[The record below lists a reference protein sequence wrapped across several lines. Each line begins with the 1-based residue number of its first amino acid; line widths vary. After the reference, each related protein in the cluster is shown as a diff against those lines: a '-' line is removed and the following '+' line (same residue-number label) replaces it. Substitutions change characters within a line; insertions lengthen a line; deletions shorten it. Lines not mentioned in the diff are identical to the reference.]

1 MRRLA
6 IVAVG
11 ITLMCLMAS
20 TVLADNE
27 AEVQDLVNRAVAL
40 FKEKGDDYAI
50 RVLNSG
56 SGPFRKGELYVFVGS
71 MKDFTFLA
79 HPVNPELL
87 GKSQKD
93 LKDSKGLLIF
103 QEFVKVAQN
112 PGQGWVQY
120 WWMRHAEKEPTL
132 KRSFIE
138 RVPGEDIFV
147 GAGFYV
153 K

>member
-1 MRRLA
+1 MRRLV

-20 TVLADNE
+20 AVLANE
-27 AEVQDLVNRAVAL
+27 ETEVQNLVNKAVAL
-40 FKEKGDDYAI
+40 FKEKGKDYAI
-50 RVLNSG
+50 RVLNTG

-79 HPVNPELL
+79 HPVNPELV
-87 GKSQKD
+87 GTPQKD
-93 LKDSKGLLIF
+93 LKDAKGLLIF
-103 QEFVKVAQN
+103 QEFVKVAQD

-120 WWMRHAEKEPTL
+120 WWLRHAEKEPTL

-138 RVPGEDIFV
+138 KVPGEDIFA